1 MWYCSRRT
9 KRDNCMHM
17 LKNWNDF
24 ATWHQINSGELKFG
38 WIIRNTES
46 GEMAEQLREYRVSA
60 LVKDPSSGSSTLWSG
75 SQCLW
80 PQLQRSSSLFWL
92 PWALQS
98 GSQAHTQTTFF
109 FFKNTNKVLV
119 LFQYFL
125 CCILQTHLKKKIY
138 TRATS
143 GSGLLLAYHL
153 LTRSNSGQ
161 CWPLDWCAKAVWCIG
176 NDVSVIAK

>member
-9 KRDNCMHM
+9 KRDNCVHM

-46 GEMAEQLREYRVSA
+46 GEMAEQLGEYRVSA

-75 SQCLW
+75 SQCPW
-80 PQLQRSSSLFWL
+80 PQLQRSTSLAWL

-98 GSQAHTQTTFF
+98 GSQAHTQTT
-109 FFKNTNKVLV
+109 KVLV
-119 LFQYFL
+119 LPQCFL
-125 CCILQTHLKKKIY
+125 CCSLQTHLKKNNLYPSYFWLRPFVSIPS
-138 TRATS
+138 A
-143 GSGLLLAYHL
+143 
-153 LTRSNSGQ
+153 NS
-161 CWPLDWCAKAVWCIG
+161 L
-176 NDVSVIAK
+176 